1 MFVFGVI
8 VIEVWHTQMPVWAY
22 IIALLLGTFS
32 VYYACL
38 QVLMMILAAMSLT
51 VPIGIIQAITSN
63 QLGLNV
69 ITELII
75 GYMVPGRPIAMMQ
88 FKVCF

>member
-1 MFVFGVI
+1 MLTRGSRPAI
-8 VIEVWHTQMPVWAY
+8 
-22 IIALLLGTFS
+22 G
-32 VYYACL
+32 
-38 QVLMMILAAMSLT
+38 LT

-75 GYMVPGRPIAMMQ
+75 GYMVPGHPIAMMQ
-88 FKVCF
+88 FKVRISSLLVRSFLTD

>member
-1 MFVFGVI
+1 
-8 VIEVWHTQMPVWAY
+8 
-22 IIALLLGTFS
+22 
-32 VYYACL
+32 
-38 QVLMMILAAMSLT
+38 MSLT

-88 FKVCF
+88 FKVRLTSLLVRSFLAD

>member
-1 MFVFGVI
+1 MG
-8 VIEVWHTQMPVWAY
+8 
-22 IIALLLGTFS
+22 
-32 VYYACL
+32 
-38 QVLMMILAAMSLT
+38 LT

-75 GYMVPGRPIAMMQ
+75 GYMVPGNPIAMMQ
-88 FKVCF
+88 FKVRLPAVVPSPSLTKAF

>member
-1 MFVFGVI
+1 
-8 VIEVWHTQMPVWAY
+8 
-22 IIALLLGTFS
+22 
-32 VYYACL
+32 
-38 QVLMMILAAMSLT
+38 MSLT

-75 GYMVPGRPIAMMQ
+75 GYMVPGHPVAMMQ
-88 FKVCF
+88 FKVRISGTLASRALY